1 MLFFASVLSLLL
13 SSAVARTF
21 VDDRGVTHEINGKPT
36 IVTFTRTAVTLA
48 HFGTLTRCVDS
59 VVLSHGL
66 TPNRLTLRPRQGPT
80 RRCLW

>member
-36 IVTFTRTAVTLA
+36 FVTFAHTAVTLS
-48 HFGTLTRCVDS
+48 HFGTLMC
-59 VVLSHGL
+59 
-66 TPNRLTLRPRQGPT
+66 
-80 RRCLW
+80 